1 MYARS
6 TTMRVRPEALD
17 DLVTYIRDEVMP
29 MVTRLEGCIGL
40 SLLTDRDTGRC
51 ITTSS
56 WQTEEAMRGS
66 AEQVRASRERAAER
80 FGMTPEIDE
89 WEIAVLHR
97 AHRAGDGACA
107 RVTWTRTDAANLDQ
121 VISAYRD
128 SLMPWWEE
136 TPGFCSNSLMVDRRE
151 GRCASAVVFDSREA
165 MAHTRDQFT
174 TLREEFVTRM
184 SMEIVEVAEFDL
196 ALAHL
201 RVPET
206 V

>member
-6 TTMRVRPEALD
+6 TTMRVSPETLD
-17 DLVTYIRDEVMP
+17 DLVAHIRDDVMP
-29 MVTRLEGCIGL
+29 MVTQLDGCIGL

-51 ITTSS
+51 IATSA
-56 WQTEEAMRGS
+56 WETEDAMHAS
-66 AEQVRASRERAAER
+66 AERVGASRERAAAM
-80 FGMTPEIDE
+80 FGGTPEVQE

-97 AHRAGDGACA
+97 AHRAGEGACA
-107 RVTWTRTDAANLDQ
+107 RVTWTRTDPANLDR
-121 VISAYRD
+121 VIDAYRE

-136 TPGFCSNSLMVDRRE
+136 TPGFCSNSLMVNRRD
-151 GRCASAVVFDSREA
+151 GRCASAVVFDSHEA

-174 TLREEFVTRM
+174 TLREEFANRVG
-184 SMEIVEVAEFDL
+184 MEILEGAEFDL